1 MATWKKVIV
10 SGSQAELAGVTG
22 SFTGSFSGNGAGLTG
37 VTATPTF
44 PTTAI
49 TNLASTDKFFVNDD
63 AGDAASGNKK
73 ITYDNLLTDLASRIS
88 VTGLTSSF
96 NGNLTGTASWASSAS
111 HALTSYTF
119 ATSIG
124 NGSATNIGVTH
135 NMGTRDVIVQLYDTT
150 TYETIVCDIVRT
162 DINFVTC
169 SFKVAPGT
177 NQYRVVIKS

>member
-1 MATWKKVIV
+1 MPNWKKVIV
-10 SGSQAELAGVTG
+10 SGSDAVLN
-22 SFTGSFSGNGAGLTG
+22 S
-37 VTATPTF
+37 VTAS
-44 PTTAI
+44 AG
-49 TNLASTDKFFVNDD
+49 FF
-63 AGDAASGNKK
+63 
-73 ITYDNLLTDLASRIS
+73 
-88 VTGLTSSF
+88 
-96 NGNLTGTASWASSAS
+96 GTASWASSAS

-169 SFKVAPGT
+169 SFAVAPGT

>member
-1 MATWKKVIV
+1 MATPSAQSDLFFFNKTSTRINNATTI
-10 SGSQAELAGVTG
+10 SSSLSITG
-22 SFTGSFSGNGAGLTG
+22 SLNAPNITGSLQ
-37 VTATPTF
+37 
-44 PTTAI
+44 
-49 TNLASTDKFFVNDD
+49 
-63 AGDAASGNKK
+63 
-73 ITYDNLLTDLASRIS
+73 
-88 VTGLTSSF
+88 
-96 NGNLTGTASWASSAS
+96 GTASWAVSAS

-135 NMGTRDVIVQLYDTT
+135 NLGTRDVIVQLYDTT

-169 SFKVAPGT
+169 SFAVAPGT